1 MFLTQASRLQFV
13 NMMALTHFQITFHGE
28 KESESQKRSVQ
39 SNLERFERAFSD
51 VSKVKDLIYK
61 APIEKRKR
69 LVHPNFKGVL
79 RLYILYYGI
88 NKRYFQND
96 NNDINAFFTNG
107 NYNPVDGED
116 DANNLITFV
125 IYLLEK
131 TNFNAV
137 PSSLR

>member
-39 SNLERFERAFSD
+39 RNLERFERAFSD
-51 VSKVKDLIYK
+51 VSKVKDLIY
-61 APIEKRKR
+61 IEKRKR
-69 LVHPNFKGVL
+69 LVHLNFKGVL
-79 RLYILYYGI
+79 RIYILYYGI

-116 DANNLITFV
+116 DANNLTTFV